1 MERLLIAIVVALYTC
16 SFDRVDGE
24 LYPGAET
31 TAEEGI
37 AGGWR
42 ALADRSDLLIG
53 AAVGA
58 DPLRDDARY
67 RNLLAREYN
76 ALVPENALKFESVHP
91 EPDRYD
97 FSASDRILSFA
108 ESNEMCVR
116 GHTLV
121 WHEQLPDW
129 VEEGRWARDELTEVL
144 RTHIRTVV
152 GRYRGRV
159 HYWDVVNE
167 GISDWWGLRST
178 IWMRTI
184 GPEYIQMAFRFAHE
198 ADPDA
203 LLFYNDYGVEGLG
216 KKSQRMYELI
226 SELLERGV
234 PIHGVGLQSH
244 LNLSQGI
251 PGREELE
258 ANLRRIERLG
268 LQIHLT
274 EVDVGVPEPTTEA
287 RLLKQAILYQRL
299 MDACLAVR
307 SCRAFVTWGFTDA
320 HSWIPI
326 YFPGLGAALPFDSE
340 LSRKLS
346 YGAVARSLM
355 ASPRAR
361 KSSSTRRCR

>member
-1 MERLLIAIVVALYTC
+1 MERLLMAVIVALYTC

-31 TAEEGI
+31 TAEEGV
-37 AGGWR
+37 AGGLR
-42 ALADRSDLLIG
+42 ALADRSDLLVG
-53 AAVGA
+53 AAVA
-58 DPLRDDARY
+58 SAPLRDDTRY

-76 ALVPENALKFESVHP
+76 TLVPENALKFESVHP

-97 FSASDRILSFA
+97 FGEFDRILSFA
-108 ESNEMCVR
+108 ESNDMCVR

-121 WHEQLPDW
+121 WHHQLPDW
-129 VEEGRWARDELTEVL
+129 VEEGGWTRDELTEVL
-144 RTHIRTVV
+144 RTHIHTVV

-167 GISDWWGLRST
+167 GISDWWGLRKT

-203 LLFYNDYGVEGLG
+203 VLFYNDYGVEGLG
-216 KKSQRMYELI
+216 KKSERMYELI
-226 SELLERGV
+226 SELLERDA

-244 LNLSQGI
+244 LNLGQGI

-258 ANLRRIERLG
+258 ANLRRIEGFG

-274 EVDVGVPEPTTEA
+274 EVDVGAPEPTSEA
-287 RLLKQAILYQRL
+287 RLRKQAILYQRL

-320 HSWIPI
+320 HSWIPSF
-326 YFPGLGAALPFDSE
+326 FPGLGAALPFDSA
-340 LSRKLS
+340 LRRKLS
-346 YGAVARSLM
+346 YGALARSLM
-355 ASPRAR
+355 TSPRAQT
-361 KSSSTRRCR
+361 SSSTRRCR